1 LLTPSE
7 LQLLRISL
15 KLCPIQRWEIV
26 MKATCVLLLTLFVL
40 GCGGGYGSGGGGG
53 GGGALHID
61 TLVPNLATA
70 GGPAF
75 TLTVNGT
82 GFTANSVV
90 YWNTTTRTTHFVMAN
105 QVTADI
111 PASDIANAG
120 SASVYV
126 RTTGGVYGGG
136 ANSNSVPFTIN

>member
-1 LLTPSE
+1 
-7 LQLLRISL
+7 
-15 KLCPIQRWEIV
+15 
-26 MKATCVLLLTLFVL
+26 MKTTCVLFLTLFVL
-40 GCGGGYGSGGGGG
+40 GCGGGYGGGGG

-61 TLVPNLATA
+61 TLVPNSTTA

-90 YWNTTTRTTHFVMAN
+90 YLNTATRTTHFVMAS

-126 RTTGGVYGGG
+126 RTTGGPYGGG
-136 ANSNSVPFTIN
+136 ANSNSVPFAIN

>member
-1 LLTPSE
+1 
-7 LQLLRISL
+7 
-15 KLCPIQRWEIV
+15 
-26 MKATCVLLLTLFVL
+26 MKATCVVLLTLFVL
-40 GCGGGYGSGGGGG
+40 GCGGYRSSGGAGG

-61 TLVPNLATA
+61 TLVPNSATA
-70 GGPAF
+70 AGPAF

-111 PASDIANAG
+111 LDSDIANAG

-126 RTTGGVYGGG
+126 RTTGGIYGGG
-136 ANSNSVPFTIN
+136 TNSNSVPFAIN